1 MELIRLPR
9 DPQVLES
16 IARLAELPHWQRL
29 KDEARKKLESNE
41 SSISRLLFKTRSPV
55 DPVEIEYFRGF
66 RQGVTYVLEALPYEA
81 LQELKKLNEDT
92 NKQVD

>member
-29 KDEARKKLESNE
+29 KEETQKKLEKNE
-41 SSISRLLFKTRSPV
+41 DTVVRLLFKTRSPV
-55 DPVEIEYFRGF
+55 DPLEIEYFRGF
-66 RQGVTYVLEALPYEA
+66 RQGVMYVLEGLPNQARDEY
-81 LQELKKLNEDT
+81 KKLIEGT
-92 NKQVD
+92 NKEVD